1 MQNSDYEQGL
11 KYSLRLLKSRMY
23 SERKLEEKLL
33 KRGIENSVSQEIIKH
48 LRDHKLLDDKAY
60 ADSLIRS
67 AARYRSASTKMIKY
81 KLRQKG
87 IDKSIIEERL
97 VNQDSII
104 PSEKERAQE
113 LARKWRMRHAKYAG
127 QPTERDRLGAFLQR
141 QGFGY
146 STIRE
151 IVSQLS

>member
-33 KRGIENSVSQEIIKH
+33 KRGIENRVGQEIIKH

-60 ADSLIRS
+60 ADSIIRS
-67 AARYRSASTKMIKY
+67 AARHRSASTKMIKY
-81 KLRQKG
+81 KLMQKG
-87 IDKSIIEERL
+87 IDKSIAEERL
-97 VNQDSII
+97 VKQDSII

-113 LARKWRMRHAKYAG
+113 LARKWRMRHAQYAG
-127 QPTERDRLGAFLQR
+127 QASERDRLGAFLQR

-151 IVSQLS
+151 IIS